1 MEMTPGQI
9 MEAEISAT
17 LLDDPSS
24 PWVVIRRTV
33 CEVNLIC
40 LTMYFF
46 VVNTMIVL
54 QRWQRSRWQGFPTQL
69 LPSHAWQCFLR
80 GVPLRSNRAQVKI
93 FLIFLIIV
101 TGNNIKRTLR
111 TVLSTNN
118 NCSNF
123 FSCPGLDSDFDQVI
137 WTLVCYFHIC
147 RLEIVWIFY
156 LYPPLLYFYHTF
168 IFSHFVSLL
177 HCFFF
182 LFSLL
187 YLLTF
192 IFSHSSIFSLLY
204 FLTFRFL
211 QVVSTSVQ
219 PPPAL
224 AKWVLVSK
232 SSSPSSLLYTLFIDV
247 LMITI
252 ALSDHHYCY
261 HSSSLILP
269 SECYQSHHHSSS
281 INIDTKIT

>member
-54 QRWQRSRWQGFPTQL
+54 PSTYDKDHDGKVFPPSYCPPMPDNVFSVASPSAPIAPRWRYSASSSSLSPPITSRGRWQ
-69 LPSHAWQCFLR
+69 QCS
-80 GVPLRSNRAQVKI
+80 VTI
-93 FLIFLIIV
+93 IILILI
-101 TGNNIKRTLR
+101 
-111 TVLSTNN
+111 
-118 NCSNF
+118 F

-177 HCFFF
+177 HFFHF
-182 LFSLL
+182 YIFSLL
-187 YLLTF
+187 FFFTF
-192 IFSHSSIFSLLY
+192 IFSHFYIFSL
-204 FLTFRFL
+204 F
-211 QVVSTSVQ
+211 VSCR
-219 PPPAL
+219 
-224 AKWVLVSK
+224 
-232 SSSPSSLLYTLFIDV
+232 SSPPQSSLHLL
-247 LMITI
+247 
-252 ALSDHHYCY
+252 
-261 HSSSLILP
+261 LP
-269 SECYQSHHHSSS
+269 SEC
-281 INIDTKIT
+281 